1 MQFQSLQHFQIVFKM
16 GYTGIRGSAHP
27 VQRTQATA
35 KRARGPLS
43 GSKGDTARAR
53 ATASSSSAIA
63 GDSGRA
69 RVRGLTRSTRNY
81 MTKHLRAAPPS
92 NGHRSIGYLAGNNG
106 DGGGSYGTGPS
117 RRPSELER
125 GESGREDAQAHREA
139 DGGVGEV
146 GGLPETEEST
156 TNGG

>member
-1 MQFQSLQHFQIVFKM
+1 MKFQSLQHFQMVFKM

-63 GDSGRA
+63 GARGRA
-69 RVRGLTRSTRNY
+69 RARDLVLSTRKKIAH
-81 MTKHLRAAPPS
+81 TLGFAPLA
-92 NGHRSIGYLAGNNG
+92 NGHR
-106 DGGGSYGTGPS
+106 
-117 RRPSELER
+117 R
-125 GESGREDAQAHREA
+125 
-139 DGGVGEV
+139 
-146 GGLPETEEST
+146 
-156 TNGG
+156 